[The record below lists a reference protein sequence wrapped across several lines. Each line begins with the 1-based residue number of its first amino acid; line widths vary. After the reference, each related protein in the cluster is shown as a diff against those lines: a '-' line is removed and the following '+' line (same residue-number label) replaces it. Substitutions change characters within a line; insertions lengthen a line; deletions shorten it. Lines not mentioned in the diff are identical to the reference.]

1 MLDRFEISSIPSLI
15 GVQYEDAISIAAA
28 VVIVATV
35 GFIQEYRSEQSLEAL
50 ATLVPPHCHV
60 VRNKKLD
67 HLLAENLVPGDII
80 RLKAGDRVPADCRV
94 IHCVDFSVDESSLT
108 GEQEPKEK
116 TSEAIDIP
124 DNALITSKRNI
135 VFMGTLVL
143 TGTST
148 AIVYG
153 TALQTEFG
161 KTFQDMKEVEARKT
175 PLQVMMDEL
184 GKNLSIMSFAIIA
197 VIAFIGVLQGKRI
210 LNMFNIGVS
219 LAVAAIPE
227 GLPICVTVTLALG
240 VMRMAKRNAICKK
253 LPAVESLGCA
263 NFICTDKT
271 GTITQ
276 NKMTLVRA
284 FSPAMDDYV
293 IFHTAPTSPPS
304 TSSGQF
310 RSMSNITLWYAGQ
323 SVSNVLQVP
332 GLADMLSALCICN
345 NAHLTEEGRVLGQPT
360 EGALL
365 VAAMSLGVPD
375 RRHEVKR
382 LAENGFSSDKKR
394 MEITCLDGGQ
404 QITFVKGAVE
414 SVLPDCT
421 HYFTES
427 GIPTPLKQHQRDR
440 VSQQAVMMANEGL
453 RVLLVASADAHQVI
467 LPSISYIWSCFADS
481 TTRMYLAWYCR
492 PSRSLT
498 TWCPRGCRSH
508 TSIWC
513 QSYHDYR

>member
-1 MLDRFEISSIPSLI
+1 M
-15 GVQYEDAISIAAA
+15 SIAAA
-28 VVIVATV
+28 VIIVATV

-50 ATLVPPHCHV
+50 TTLVPPHCHV

-67 HLLAENLVPGDII
+67 HILAENLVPGDII
-80 RLKAGDRVPADCRV
+80 RLKAGDRVPADCR
-94 IHCVDFSVDESSLT
+94 IIQCIDFSVDESSLT
-108 GEQEPKEK
+108 GEHEAKDK
-116 TSEAIDIP
+116 TSDAIDIP
-124 DNALITSKRNI
+124 ENALITSKRNI

-143 TGTST
+143 TGSAT
-148 AIVYG
+148 ALVYG
-153 TALQTEFG
+153 TALDTEFG
-161 KTFQDMKEVEARKT
+161 KTFQDMKEVETRKT

-184 GKNLSIMSFAIIA
+184 GKNLSILSFAIIA
-197 VIAFIGVLQGKRI
+197 VIALLGVLQGKRI

-240 VMRMAKRNAICKK
+240 VMRMAKRNAICKQ

-293 IFHTAPTSPPS
+293 IFHSVPQATTSPPS
-304 TSSGQF
+304 SPPHFGTSST
-310 RSMSNITLWYAGQ
+310 ITLWYAGQ
-323 SVSNVLQVP
+323 SVSNALHVP

-345 NAHLTEEGRVLGQPT
+345 NAHLTDEGRVLGQPT

-365 VAAMSLGVPD
+365 LAAMSLGIPD
-375 RRHEVKR
+375 RRHEMTR
-382 LAENGFSSDKKR
+382 IGENGFSSDKKR
-394 MEITCLDGGQ
+394 MEITCMDGGQ
-404 QITFVKGAVE
+404 QVTFLKGAVE

-421 HYFTES
+421 HYFTDT

-440 VSQQAVMMANEGL
+440 VTQQAVMMANDGL
-453 RVLLVASADAHQVI
+453 RVLLVASADSHQVSI
-467 LPSISYIWSCFADS
+467 L
-481 TTRMYLAWYCR
+481 L
-492 PSRSLT
+492 SL
-498 TWCPRGCRSH
+498 GKNS
-508 TSIWC
+508 S
-513 QSYHDYR
+513 